1 VSRLAK
7 ITCVILGLI
16 VSALGIMELVSFS
29 YDAPYIYFAVIA
41 LGILGVLVGIYARQG
56 GKTDARLQTEN
67 ATLKKDIEHLKKE
80 LSEEKAEVSEK
91 VKELDKL
98 SKEIEK
104 GKSEAELLTKKIED
118 LKRKEAA
125 KE

>member
-1 VSRLAK
+1 MAK

-16 VSALGIMELVSFS
+16 VSALGIMELVGFS
-29 YDAPYIYFAVIA
+29 YDAPYIYFIVIA

-80 LSEEKAEVSEK
+80 LSEEKAELGEK
-91 VKELDKL
+91 AKELDKL
-98 SKEIEK
+98 GKDLEK
-104 GKSEAELLTKKIED
+104 QKNEVERLTKKIED
-118 LKRKEAA
+118 LKRKETN